1 MVVPE
6 LYNSTHSPLVQSA
19 GPTAPVSEPNAF
31 TNASEIQISPIQA
44 ADLLDVSNG
53 LIGSDISWES
63 RTGAKYEQSISVIKI
78 IGYFLVFIIFISGK
92 FLNHRKP
99 NASCAWEKV

>member
-19 GPTAPVSEPNAF
+19 GPTAPVSAPKAL
-31 TNASEIQISPIQA
+31 TNTSDIQMSPIHA
-44 ADLLDVSNG
+44 DDLLDVSDD
-53 LIGSDISWES
+53 LFGSDISWES
-63 RTGAKYEQSISVIKI
+63 RTGAKYEQSKSVIKI